1 MADFVRDLQ
10 DIAAVR
16 EIHGVEI
23 AERVVRTR
31 ENPFEKYSPREF
43 RKRYRLTKEA
53 VEFVVELVEDDIK
66 ANSSRDSDISPL
78 LQVLITLRYFAKG
91 CYQLELGK

>member
-1 MADFVRDLQ
+1 VRNLQ
-10 DIAAVR
+10 DIAAAVR

-31 ENPFEKYSPREF
+31 ENPFEKYSPREL
-43 RKRYRLTKEA
+43 RKRYRLTKE
-53 VEFVVELVEDDIK
+53 VVKFVAELVQDHIK
-66 ANSSRDSDISPL
+66 GNSPRDSDISPL